1 MKVTSTSDHLEKLSG
16 IVERITFH
24 NEQNGWSVL
33 NVSPFKEPNRLATV
47 LIHQVQVF
55 AGATMEFLGDGYST
69 FGAPH
74 KKRLRDESRNL
85 LFYMV
90 GVLGFEPRTPCS
102 QIVSLLL
109 FEFFVSA

>member
-1 MKVTSTSDHLEKLSG
+1 MGVKVTSTSDHLEKLSG

-55 AGATMEFLGDGYST
+55 AGATMEFWGWLQHLLGT
-69 FGAPH
+69 PQ
-74 KKRLRDESRNL
+74 KKLTRRIS
-85 LFYMV
+85 
-90 GVLGFEPRTPCS
+90 
-102 QIVSLLL
+102 
-109 FEFFVSA
+109 